1 MDTSKDRSL
10 MLTSTRLTRSTLD
23 RILYGCWTVLLWA
36 EGPNGAVVALISCDK
51 DSADGGFGIYPQID
65 RICSLGG
72 VGVTYKPSQALVM
85 ERVMAAK
92 AYAVAV

>member
-23 RILYGCWTVLLWA
+23 RILYGCWTVLIWV
-36 EGPNGAVVALISCDK
+36 EGPNGVVALISCDE
-51 DSADGGFGIYPQID
+51 DSADGGFGIEAQRD

-72 VGVTYKPSQALVM
+72 VGVTYKPSQALLV
-85 ERVMAAK
+85 ERIMAVK
-92 AYAVAV
+92 ADVV

>member
-1 MDTSKDRSL
+1 MSISKDRSL

-36 EGPNGAVVALISCDK
+36 EGPGGVVALITCDE
-51 DSADGGFGIYPQID
+51 DSTDGGFGIEAQRD

-72 VGVTYKPSQALVM
+72 VGVTYKPSQTLVM
-85 ERVMAAK
+85 QRIMAAK

>member
-51 DSADGGFGIYPQID
+51 DSVDGGFGIYPQID
-65 RICSLGG
+65 RISSLGG

-85 ERVMAAK
+85 ERIMAAK

>member
-1 MDTSKDRSL
+1 

-23 RILYGCWTVLLWA
+23 RTLYGCWTVLLWA
-36 EGPNGAVVALISCDK
+36 EGPGGVVALISCDE
-51 DSADGGFGIYPQID
+51 DSVDGGFGIYPQID
-65 RICSLGG
+65 RISSLGG

-85 ERVMAAK
+85 ERIMAAK